1 VTTPTEDPADTV
13 PKDTVPE
20 GTAPSA
26 AAASSDGV
34 DETDRPPAA
43 GPLTNLVI
51 AGSVVVLGGLA
62 FAESLRLGVGRASAP
77 GPGTWPALVSG
88 VLLILGIVL
97 AVRFRQVDDAERF
110 GRTGLLVLA
119 AVATM
124 PVFVAVVGTIGFEI
138 PTTVLAFVWLRF
150 LGREGWRTS
159 IAISLGATVAF
170 YALFV
175 AALDVSIP
183 HLF

>member
-1 VTTPTEDPADTV
+1 MTTPTEDPADTALQ
-13 PKDTVPE
+13 DT
-20 GTAPSA
+20 GTASSA
-26 AAASSDGV
+26 GL
-34 DETDRPPAA
+34 DEADRPPAA

-51 AGSVVVLGGLA
+51 AGTVVVLGGLA
-62 FAESLRLGVGRASAP
+62 FAESLRLGVGSASAP
-77 GPGTWPALVSG
+77 GPGTWPAVASG
-88 VLLILGIVL
+88 VLLLLGIVL
-97 AVRFRQVDDAERF
+97 AARFRHTDDAERF

-124 PVFVAVVGTIGFEI
+124 AVFVAVVATIGFEI
-138 PTTVLAFVWLRF
+138 PTAALAFVWLRF

-170 YALFV
+170 YLLFV

>member
-1 VTTPTEDPADTV
+1 MTTPTEDPADT
-13 PKDTVPE
+13 
-20 GTAPSA
+20 APSA
-26 AAASSDGV
+26 ATASSADPASSAGL

-51 AGSVVVLGGLA
+51 AGTVVVLGGLA
-62 FAESLRLGVGRASAP
+62 FAQSLRLGVGTASAP
-77 GPGTWPALVSG
+77 GPGTWPALVGG

-97 AVRFRQVDDAERF
+97 AARFRHTDDAERF

-124 PVFVAVVGTIGFEI
+124 AVFVAVVGTIGFEI
-138 PTTVLAFVWLRF
+138 PTAVLAFVWLRF

-159 IAISLGATVAF
+159 IAVSVGATVAF
-170 YALFV
+170 YLLFV

>member
-13 PKDTVPE
+13 PE
-20 GTAPSA
+20 GTAPSEA
-26 AAASSDGV
+26 TAPSVGL

-43 GPLTNLVI
+43 GPLTNLVV
-51 AGSVVVLGGLA
+51 AGSVVVLGGFA
-62 FAESLRLGVGRASAP
+62 FAQSLRLGVGSASAP

-97 AVRFRQVDDAERF
+97 AARFRHTDDAERF

-124 PVFVAVVGTIGFEI
+124 AVFVAVIGTVGFEI
-138 PTTVLAFVWLRF
+138 PTAALAFVWLRF
-150 LGREGWRTS
+150 LGREGWRIS
-159 IAISLGATVAF
+159 IAVSVGATVAF

>member
-1 VTTPTEDPADTV
+1 VTTPTEDPADTAPKDTAPKDTA
-13 PKDTVPE
+13 PKDTVL
-20 GTAPSA
+20 
-26 AAASSDGV
+26 DG
-34 DETDRPPAA
+34 TDRPPAA
-43 GPLTNLVI
+43 GPLTNLLI
-51 AGSVVVLGGLA
+51 AGTVVVLGGLA
-62 FAESLRLGVGRASAP
+62 FAQSLRLGVGSASAP

-97 AVRFRQVDDAERF
+97 AARFRHTDDAERF

-124 PVFVAVVGTIGFEI
+124 AMFVAVVATIGFEI
-138 PTTVLAFVWLRF
+138 PTALLAFVWLRF

-159 IAISLGATVAF
+159 IAISLGATVSF
-170 YALFV
+170 YLLFV

>member
-1 VTTPTEDPADTV
+1 VTTPTEDPADT
-13 PKDTVPE
+13 
-20 GTAPSA
+20 APPA
-26 AAASSDGV
+26 DAASEAGV

-43 GPLTNLVI
+43 GPLTNLVV
-51 AGSVVVLGGLA
+51 AATVVVLGGFA
-62 FAESLRLGVGRASAP
+62 FAQSLRLGVGSASAP

-97 AVRFRQVDDAERF
+97 AARFRHTDDAEPF

-124 PVFVAVVGTIGFEI
+124 AVFVAVVATIGFEI
-138 PTTVLAFVWLRF
+138 PTAALAFVWLRF
-150 LGREGWRTS
+150 LGHEGWRTS
-159 IAISLGATVAF
+159 IAISVGAAVAF
-170 YALFV
+170 YLLFV

>member
-1 VTTPTEDPADTV
+1 VTTPTEEPAA
-13 PKDTVPE
+13 
-20 GTAPSA
+20 TAPSA
-26 AAASSDGV
+26 ATASPAEL

-43 GPLTNLVI
+43 GPVTNLVI
-51 AGSVVVLGGLA
+51 AATVVVLGGLA
-62 FAESLRLGVGRASAP
+62 FAESLRLGVGRAAAP

-97 AVRFRQVDDAERF
+97 AARFRRTDDAERF
-110 GRTGLLVLA
+110 GRTGLPVLA

-124 PVFVAVVGTIGFEI
+124 AVFVAVVGVIGFEV
-138 PTTVLAFVWLRF
+138 PTAVLAFVWLRF
-150 LGREGWRTS
+150 LGREGWRAS
-159 IAISLGATVAF
+159 IAISLGATLAF
-170 YALFV
+170 YLLFV

>member
-1 VTTPTEDPADTV
+1 MTTPTEDPTD
-13 PKDTVPE
+13 
-20 GTAPSA
+20 TAPTDTARSPA
-26 AAASSDGV
+26 GP

-43 GPLTNLVI
+43 GPMTNLVI
-51 AGSVVVLGGLA
+51 AGTVVVLGGLA
-62 FAESLRLGVGRASAP
+62 FAQSLRLGVGSASAP

-97 AVRFRQVDDAERF
+97 AARFRHTDDAERF

-124 PVFVAVVGTIGFEI
+124 AVFVAVVATIGFEI
-138 PTTVLAFVWLRF
+138 PTAALAFVWLRF

-170 YALFV
+170 YLLFV
-175 AALDVSIP
+175 ATLDVSIP

>member
-1 VTTPTEDPADTV
+1 MTTPTEDPADTA
-13 PKDTVPE
+13 PKDAVQE
-20 GTAPSA
+20 ATAPSV
-26 AAASSDGV
+26 GL
-34 DETDRPPAA
+34 DETDRAPAA

-51 AGSVVVLGGLA
+51 AGVVVVLGGFA
-62 FAESLRLGVGRASAP
+62 FVESLRLGLGRASAP

-97 AVRFRQVDDAERF
+97 AARFRHTGDTERF
-110 GRTGLLVLA
+110 GRGGLLVLA

-124 PVFVAVVGTIGFEI
+124 VAFVAVVATIGFEI
-138 PTTVLAFVWLRF
+138 PTALLAFVWLRL
-150 LGREGWRTS
+150 LGREGWRIS

-170 YALFV
+170 YLLFV